1 MHHALSLRLLLV
13 AAALTL
19 TLTAKARSEGA
30 ANEKGKQEKITLEGS
45 VTTPDGQPAA
55 GVSVKAGDGPHALL
69 AKTDGA
75 GRFSLVMPR
84 NSLQGFMLTASD
96 GDKHITQQMV
106 MQELGPDESP
116 KLISL
121 YLKAARI
128 VEVIAVDQQG
138 SPVVGAQVNV
148 VRSYH
153 SMASVQTDEAGRAQ
167 LAVPAGVELQFVIAA
182 KPGDGV
188 GYQLYRDSRQ
198 PTSDP
203 YHLPQDHAEPLTL
216 KLEPARAL
224 TVHVENHEGAPIAG
238 VEVTPWYIMQPKRG
252 GMANLGSLW
261 SVTTNEQGDATFG
274 AIPVKLEQGIVFWTR
289 KEGLVA
295 PRRTMLNP
303 EDASERLTAKLLPLT
318 PVSGRVVREDGSPA
332 AGVSV
337 VAAGDNG
344 DMDDYRGAVE
354 TDDEGRFRLEVNPD
368 CYCMFE
374 ARDGQTASPGVCR
387 IVQLDEP
394 IDDLELK
401 LGPAANV
408 TGRVTAGGKPAA
420 KRYVSLY
427 LKPRPE
433 YYELPVDEQLLK
445 RETLHAVSPRLIQ
458 SASTDAEGRYQF
470 TAAPGDYSLIVNN
483 LDDPP
488 QFTITD
494 QEDVEHELALNLPP
508 EGEFTGRVVLADKPD
523 EGVAEV
529 VVSGHSLGMR
539 ARRVHATTD
548 SEGRFKHQVP
558 GAPAVLG
565 AFNEDKSLGAIERV
579 AGDLKD
585 VTIALSPTATASAV
599 VVDEETGEPAGD
611 REITA
616 YIRIGEENGPF
627 MQGFPVSAKTDADGR
642 VTLTGLVV
650 GAKYDLNV
658 VSQVDAGGRARSWQ
672 TLGKAEPQAAEE
684 LSLGELRI
692 PKPYRPPTVDDD
704 IERAYGHKDPEA
716 RLKQLL
722 NDAKLGYYHVLVVA
736 ADPKGAAGR
745 RYFEICH
752 FSMDGPE
759 ERPDKLHEFLVLAVD
774 PNRGSDLL
782 AEYKLPTPTEKDE
795 AAFAIL
801 NADGAIVAKASS
813 DDLSKQGK
821 LNAKL
826 LGEFLENR
834 ETPLPNARRLL
845 ADAMEQAKQE
855 DKRIL
860 VQVGG
865 PGCGWCVVLARYL
878 DEQKPLIGKDY
889 LHVKID
895 SRMPEA
901 QELVDELREK
911 KEGGIPWMV
920 ILDADGKELITSD
933 AESGNIGHP
942 GEPESQ
948 KHWLKMLTSTR
959 QRLTDDDLAALM
971 KPLAE
976 KK

>member
-1 MHHALSLRLLLV
+1 MYHALSLRLLLV
-13 AAALTL
+13 AAALTRSL
-19 TLTAKARSEGA
+19 PAKARSEGA

-55 GVSVKAGDGPHALL
+55 GVSVKAGDGPHALM
-69 AKTDGA
+69 AKTDAA

-106 MQELGPDESP
+106 MQELKEGEPVKPVSIQLAP
-116 KLISL
+116 
-121 YLKAARI
+121 ARMI
-128 VEVIAVDQQG
+128 DVTTVDPEG
-138 SPVVGAQVNV
+138 APVAGAQVNV
-148 VRSYH
+148 VGSYH
-153 SMASVQTDEAGRAQ
+153 SLAALQTDEAGRAQ
-167 LAVPAGVELQFVIAA
+167 LAVPAGAELQFVIAA
-182 KPGDGV
+182 KPESGV
-188 GYQLYRDSRQ
+188 GYQLFHDARR
-198 PTSDP
+198 PASDP
-203 YHLPQDHAEPLTL
+203 YHVPQDHQGPLTL
-216 KLEPARAL
+216 KLEPVRAV
-224 TVHVENHEGAPIAG
+224 TVHVENHEGAPLAG
-238 VEVTPWYIMQPKRG
+238 VEVTPWYIVQPKRG
-252 GMANLGSLW
+252 GMANLGALW
-261 SVTTNEQGDATFG
+261 SATTNEQGDATF
-274 AIPVKLEQGIVFWTR
+274 ATIPVAFEQGINFWTR

-295 PRRTMLNP
+295 PERTVLNP

-318 PVSGRVVREDGSPA
+318 PVSGSVVREDGSPA
-332 AGVSV
+332 AGVNV
-337 VAAGDNG
+337 VAAGANG
-344 DMDDYRGAVE
+344 DMDGYRGGGV

-374 ARDGQTASPGVCR
+374 ARDGQSASPAVCR
-387 IVQLDEP
+387 IVRLGEP
-394 IDDLELK
+394 VEGLELK
-401 LGPAANV
+401 LGPAATV
-408 TGRVTAGGKPAA
+408 KGRVTANGKPAA
-420 KRYVSLY
+420 KQYVSLY
-427 LKPRPE
+427 QKARPE
-433 YYELPVDEQLLK
+433 YYKLPADERLPNHEPQF
-445 RETLHAVSPRLIQ
+445 AVNPLLIQ
-458 SASTDAEGRYQF
+458 STSTDAEGRYQF
-470 TAAPGDYSLIVNN
+470 AAAPGDYYLIVNN

-494 QEDVEHELALNLPP
+494 QQDVEHELALNLPP

-585 VTIALSPTATASAV
+585 VTIALRPTATASAV
-599 VVDEETGEPAGD
+599 VIDEETGEPAGD

-627 MQGFPVSAKTDADGR
+627 MQGFPISAKTDADGR

-704 IERAYGHKDPEA
+704 IERAYGHKDLEA

-736 ADPKGAAGR
+736 ADPKGSAGR

-752 FSMDGPE
+752 ISMDGPE
-759 ERPDKLHEFLVLAVD
+759 EHPAKLHEFLVLAVD
-774 PNRGSDLL
+774 PNKGSDLL
-782 AEYKLPTPTEKDE
+782 AEYKLPAPTEKDE

-826 LGEFLENR
+826 LSEFLENR

-948 KHWLKMLTSTR
+948 EHWLKMLTSTR